1 MVDFLRDLFDKF
13 DLLIDFFAKVFTLM
27 LEVLGDDR
35 DHFKVTIL
43 FLKRCTLHLHKLVV
57 VHLLVAVCI
66 VLCRIS
72 RCLFTTVD
80 RIQVLLSR
88 VLVRVASGSFDQ
100 MLHVGRTRLNQ
111 LDHWSGCVIGLD
123 IFLAS
128 ADQLLLS
135 KFRVAVEDA
144 RVVCLFM
151 AHQLLVML
159 LELVEILQD
168 VAQLSDP
175 GPQVVILLG
184 SLHACLQCFLP

>member
-1 MVDFLRDLFDKF
+1 MVDFLGDLFDKF

-57 VHLLVAVCI
+57 VHLLVAICI
-66 VLCRIS
+66 VLRRIS
-72 RCLFTTVD
+72 LSCVTVD
-80 RIQVLLSR
+80 RIEVLLGGI
-88 VLVRVASGSFDQ
+88 LVRVASGSFDQ

-144 RVVCLFM
+144 RVDCLFM
-151 AHQLLVML
+151 AHQLLVVL
-159 LELVEILQD
+159 LELIEI
-168 VAQLSDP
+168 
-175 GPQVVILLG
+175 
-184 SLHACLQCFLP
+184 H

>member
-1 MVDFLRDLFDKF
+1 MVDFLGDLFDKF

-72 RCLFTTVD
+72 LSCVTVD

-88 VLVRVASGSFDQ
+88 VLVRVSSGSFDQ

-168 VAQLSDP
+168 VAQLSDT